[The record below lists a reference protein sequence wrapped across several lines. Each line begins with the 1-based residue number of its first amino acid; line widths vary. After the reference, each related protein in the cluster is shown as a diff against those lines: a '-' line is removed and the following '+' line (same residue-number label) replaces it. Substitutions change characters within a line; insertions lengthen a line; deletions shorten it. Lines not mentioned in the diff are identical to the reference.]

1 MFFSRIFLL
10 FTAATAVSAMTT
22 HFGKRDVHHRRAVAA
37 RQPEPV
43 AATPVAVVPRIRKRA
58 NGRCKASNATSSAVQ
73 ATSSAPENVGN
84 SPPTFTSSP
93 VEHTTA
99 TPTQE
104 PTEAPAPTTS
114 KTPTPTT
121 HQTTP
126 TPTPSPTSGGGSS
139 GGSTGATHS
148 GDGTFYG
155 TGLGSCG
162 ITNKDTDFIAA
173 VSHILYDSFP
183 DGGNPNNNPVCNRKA
198 TATYQGK
205 SVTVTITDRCVG
217 CAEFDLDFS
226 PSAFSQLADQ
236 SVGRIHGMTWHFDD

>member
-1 MFFSRIFLL
+1 MFSYRGHTLLHCPSLSLKARIQTLFHLRPAPLPCTDFITHSPPQFAMFFSRIFLL

-114 KTPTPTT
+114 KTPTPTPTT
-121 HQTTP
+121 HQT

-162 ITNKDTDFIAA
+162 ITNKDTDYIAA

-183 DGGNPNNNPVCNRKA
+183 
-198 TATYQGK
+198 
-205 SVTVTITDRCVG
+205 
-217 CAEFDLDFS
+217 
-226 PSAFSQLADQ
+226 
-236 SVGRIHGMTWHFDD
+236 